1 MSIYIAP
8 QYQDNSDLKE
18 GATVIAEVM
27 DIKVLSNQKWG
38 NESNVKVTE
47 IIFKTD
53 CNHIIVQKEKHSI
66 AKVSVLNKLYST
78 ITGSNIDTTL
88 GFNTEEIPNRTIK
101 ATVSRYKGK
110 IGYEGVKL
118 IDFKN

>member
-66 AKVSVLNKLYST
+66 AKVSVLNQLYST
-78 ITGSNIDTTL
+78 ITGRNIDTTL
-88 GFNTEEIPNRTIK
+88 GFNTKEILNKTIK
-101 ATVSRYKGK
+101 ATVSKYKGK
-110 IGYEGVKL
+110 RGNEGAKL
-118 IDFKN
+118 VDFKN